1 LTAQQK
7 PRRSWRFFAT
17 LALIAVALAVLLQ
30 DTIARAIA
38 RFLANVWVAT
48 MDLLFRLLGAPLGG

>member
-1 LTAQQK
+1 M
-7 PRRSWRFFAT
+7 

-30 DTIARAIA
+30 DTFARVIA